1 VVAYLSLVLLGLR
14 CVQNGAENR
23 SLRALISH
31 LIYNASVYGI
41 FVSKIRG
48 KRIFSI
54 LTIEN
59 PTQVEGTKVILDYS
73 CFSRIFSHF
82 CNKIRRWC
90 TKFSRAQN
98 QELIMKNDK
107 EPSFRES
114 VDMMFNRAVALLD
127 LPPGLEEKIR
137 VCNATYTVRF
147 GVRLRGKIETFTGY
161 RSVHS
166 EHMEPVKGGIRF
178 AMGVNQDEVEAL
190 AALMTYKCALVEAPF
205 GGSKGGLRI
214 DPRLY
219 EEHELE
225 LITRR
230 FAYELIKR
238 DLIDPAQNVPAPD
251 MGTGEREMA
260 WIADQYNRMNT
271 SDINSKA
278 CVTGKPLNAGGIAG
292 RVEATGRGVQYALR
306 EFFRDERGMKK
317 AGLSGK
323 LDGKRVIVQ
332 GLGNVGYHAAKF
344 LSEEDGSKITGIIE
358 RDGALVDEGGLN
370 VEAVSAW
377 IKEHGGVTGYPD
389 ATYVETGA
397 TVMENECDILIPAAL
412 EGVINLSNADRIKAP
427 LIIEAANGP
436 VTAGADDIM
445 RNKGIVIIPD
455 MYANA
460 GGVTVSYF
468 EWVKNLSH
476 IRFGRMQRR
485 QEEGRHQL
493 VVDELERLS
502 SDKGLGWQ
510 LSPGFKEKYLRG
522 ADELELVRSG
532 LDDTMRISYQT
543 MRDVWHERD
552 DVEDLRTAAYI
563 VSISKV
569 AASYRAK
576 GL

>member
-1 VVAYLSLVLLGLR
+1 MSNL
-14 CVQNGAENR
+14 
-23 SLRALISH
+23 
-31 LIYNASVYGI
+31 
-41 FVSKIRG
+41 
-48 KRIFSI
+48 
-54 LTIEN
+54 
-59 PTQVEGTKVILDYS
+59 
-73 CFSRIFSHF
+73 
-82 CNKIRRWC
+82 
-90 TKFSRAQN
+90 
-98 QELIMKNDK
+98 K

-114 VDMMFNRAVALLD
+114 VDLMFNRAVALMD

-147 GVRLRGKIETFTGY
+147 GVRLRGQIHTFTGY

-166 EHMEPVKGGIRF
+166 EHMEPVKGGIRY

-214 DPRLY
+214 DPRQY

-230 FAYELIKR
+230 FAYELAKR
-238 DLIDPAQNVPAPD
+238 DLINPSQNVPAPD

-260 WIADQYNRMNT
+260 WMADQYARMNT
-271 SDINSKA
+271 TDINARA

-292 RVEATGRGVQYALR
+292 RVEATGRGVQYALQ
-306 EFFRDERGMKK
+306 EFFRYEEDKAK
-317 AGLSGK
+317 AGLSGT

-344 LSEEDGSKITGIIE
+344 LSEEDGCKIVGVIE
-358 RDGALVDEGGLN
+358 RDGGLFDENGLDI
-370 VEAVSAW
+370 EDLRAW
-377 IKEHGGVTGYPD
+377 IAKHGGVDGYPSGRYIKD
-389 ATYVETGA
+389 GA
-397 TVMENECDILIPAAL
+397 KYLEADCDILIPAAL
-412 EGVINLSNADRIKAP
+412 EGVINLSNAENIQAK

-436 VTAGADDIM
+436 VTAGADEIL
-445 RNKGIVIIPD
+445 RKKGVVIIPD

-485 QEEGRHQL
+485 QEEARHQL
-493 VVDELERLS
+493 VVDQLEMLS
-502 SDKGLGWQ
+502 ESMGKAWSLDPK
-510 LSPGFKEKYLRG
+510 FKEKYLRG
-522 ADELELVRSG
+522 AGELELVRSG
-532 LDDTMRISYQT
+532 LDDTMRIAYQS
-543 MRDVWHERD
+543 MRQVWHERD
-552 DVEDLRTAAYI
+552 DVTDLRTAAYL
-563 VSISKV
+563 VSIDKV
-569 AASYRAK
+569 ASSYRAK

>member
-1 VVAYLSLVLLGLR
+1 M
-14 CVQNGAENR
+14 
-23 SLRALISH
+23 
-31 LIYNASVYGI
+31 
-41 FVSKIRG
+41 
-48 KRIFSI
+48 
-54 LTIEN
+54 
-59 PTQVEGTKVILDYS
+59 TQIV
-73 CFSRIFSHF
+73 
-82 CNKIRRWC
+82 
-90 TKFSRAQN
+90 
-98 QELIMKNDK
+98 

-114 VDMMFNRAVALLD
+114 VDLMFNRAVALMD

-147 GVRLRGKIETFTGY
+147 GVRLRGQIQTFTGY

-178 AMGVNQDEVEAL
+178 ALGVNQDEVEAL

-214 DPRLY
+214 DPRQY

-225 LITRR
+225 RITRR
-230 FAYELIKR
+230 FAYELAKR
-238 DLIDPAQNVPAPD
+238 DLIHPSQNVPAPD

-260 WIADQYNRMNT
+260 WIADQYARMNT
-271 SDINSKA
+271 TDINAKA
-278 CVTGKPLNAGGIAG
+278 CVTGKPLNAGGISG
-292 RVEATGRGVQYALR
+292 RVEATGRGVQYALQ
-306 EFFRDERGMKK
+306 EFFRDPEGMKK
-317 AGLSGK
+317 ANMTGS

-344 LSEEDGSKITGIIE
+344 LSEENGALITGIIE
-358 RDGALVDEGGLN
+358 RDGALFSSDGLD
-370 VEAVSAW
+370 VEAVHQW
-377 IKEHGGVTGYPD
+377 IIKHGGITGFPD
-389 ATYVETGA
+389 ANHTAEGSAVLE
-397 TVMENECDILIPAAL
+397 EDCDILIPAAL
-412 EGVINLSNADRIKAP
+412 EGVINLSNAANIKAP

-436 VTAGADDIM
+436 VTAGGDEIL
-445 RNKGIVIIPD
+445 RERGTVIIPD

-485 QEEGRHQL
+485 QEEARHQL
-493 VVDELERLS
+493 VIDELSRLDEHMGDAWS
-502 SDKGLGWQ
+502 MTPQ
-510 LSPGFKEKYLRG
+510 FKDKYLRG
-522 ADELELVRSG
+522 AGELELVRSG
-532 LDDTMRISYQT
+532 LDDTMRIAYQS

-552 DVEDLRTAAYI
+552 DAHDLRTAAYL
-563 VSISKV
+563 VSIGKV

>member
-1 VVAYLSLVLLGLR
+1 MNDMS
-14 CVQNGAENR
+14 
-23 SLRALISH
+23 
-31 LIYNASVYGI
+31 
-41 FVSKIRG
+41 
-48 KRIFSI
+48 
-54 LTIEN
+54 
-59 PTQVEGTKVILDYS
+59 TK
-73 CFSRIFSHF
+73 
-82 CNKIRRWC
+82 
-90 TKFSRAQN
+90 A
-98 QELIMKNDK
+98 

-114 VDMMFNRAVALLD
+114 VDLMFNRAVALMD

-147 GVRLRGKIETFTGY
+147 GVRLRGQIQTFTGY

-178 AMGVNQDEVEAL
+178 ASNVHQDEVEAL

-214 DPRLY
+214 NPREY
-219 EEHELE
+219 DEHEME

-230 FAYELIKR
+230 FAYELAKR
-238 DLIDPAQNVPAPD
+238 DLIHPSQNVPAPD

-260 WIADQYNRMNT
+260 WIADQYKRMNT
-271 SDINSKA
+271 TDINSTA
-278 CVTGKPLNAGGIAG
+278 CVTGKPLNAGGISG
-292 RVEATGRGVQYALR
+292 RVEATGRGVQYALQ
-306 EFFRDERGMKK
+306 EFFRHPEDIKK
-317 AGLSGK
+317 ANLAGS

-344 LSEEDGSKITGIIE
+344 LSEEDGCLITGIIE
-358 RDGALVDEGGLN
+358 RDGALFNNKGLD
-370 VEAVSAW
+370 VESVHKW
-377 IKEHGGVTGYPD
+377 IAKHGGVTGFPD
-389 ATYVETGA
+389 AAHTAEGA
-397 TVMENECDILIPAAL
+397 AVLEEDCDILVPAAL
-412 EGVINLSNADRIKAP
+412 EGVINLTNADRIKAS

-436 VTAGADDIM
+436 ITAGADDIL
-445 RNKGIVIIPD
+445 RQKGVVIIPD

-485 QEEGRHQL
+485 QEEARHQL

-502 SDKGLGWQ
+502 ADKQLGWS
-510 LSPGFKEKYLRG
+510 LSPDFKTKYLRG
-522 ADELELVRSG
+522 AGELELVRSG
-532 LDDTMRISYQT
+532 LDDTMRIAYQS
-543 MRDVWHERD
+543 MREVWHARD
-552 DVEDLRTAAYI
+552 DVDDLRTAAYL
-563 VSISKV
+563 VSIGKV